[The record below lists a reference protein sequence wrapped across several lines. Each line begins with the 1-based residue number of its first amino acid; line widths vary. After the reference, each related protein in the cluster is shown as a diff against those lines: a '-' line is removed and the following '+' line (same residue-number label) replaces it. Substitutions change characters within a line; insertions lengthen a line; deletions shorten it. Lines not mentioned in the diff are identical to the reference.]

1 MYDDEFEL
9 TFDLSDKDELPHSTH
24 ALELCHQGLGR
35 FRADARNA
43 WNIVRTVTHEGFQ
56 VDQMDRV
63 KAIFLAEFCRV
74 IIDRDGLRQ
83 LGRDK
88 LNRHMLVDQL

>member
-1 MYDDEFEL
+1 MRI
-9 TFDLSDKDELPHSTH
+9 H
-24 ALELCHQGLGR
+24 AVQRAIIQQKLRCR

-83 LGRDK
+83 LGRNK